1 MQKKYC
7 QRVAKGKKG
16 AKTRVGWQSPKN
28 MMHNFM
34 IIVFNQRMI
43 QAYMEE
49 LMIKLATLL
58 KNTMG
63 YGV

>member
-1 MQKKYC
+1 
-7 QRVAKGKKG
+7 
-16 AKTRVGWQSPKN
+16 
-28 MMHNFM
+28 
-34 IIVFNQRMI
+34 MI

-63 YGV
+63 YGVWQSYFLYKNRSPSRLEAHLVYKHTQKPDFLISNAR

>member
-1 MQKKYC
+1 MQKILVK
-7 QRVAKGKKG
+7 VAKGKKG
-16 AKTRVGWQSPKN
+16 AKTRVGWQNPKN
-28 MMHNFM
+28 MMHNSM